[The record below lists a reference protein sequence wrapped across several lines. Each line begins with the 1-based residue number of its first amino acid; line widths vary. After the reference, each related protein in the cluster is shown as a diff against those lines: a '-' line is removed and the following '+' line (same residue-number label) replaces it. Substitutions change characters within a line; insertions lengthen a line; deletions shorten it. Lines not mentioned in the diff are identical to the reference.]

1 MYAGDYIYLGIKVIG
16 IILGICIF
24 YLVLRAAIRDGITQ
38 AYDQIKEKKK
48 QH

>member
-1 MYAGDYIYLGIKVIG
+1 MDATDYIYWGIKLIG

-38 AYDQIKEKKK
+38 AYDQIKKKK